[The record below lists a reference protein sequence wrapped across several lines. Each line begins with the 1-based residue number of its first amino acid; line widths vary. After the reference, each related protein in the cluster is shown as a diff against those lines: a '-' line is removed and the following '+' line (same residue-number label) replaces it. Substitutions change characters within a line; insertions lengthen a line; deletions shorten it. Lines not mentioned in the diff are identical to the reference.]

1 MALLALHVSTCDACD
16 VCHEG
21 KTAAEAG
28 QESKLL
34 FIFRES
40 PAYPMNVSHAC
51 TGLATDM
58 GRQTWSVG
66 SAMLTAGVCIFQP

>member
-1 MALLALHVSTCDACD
+1 MAPLALHVITCDACD
-16 VCHEG
+16 VRHEG

-34 FIFRES
+34 VIFRET
-40 PAYPMNVSHAC
+40 PAYPMHVSHAC
-51 TGLATDM
+51 IGLAADT

-66 SAMLTAGVCIFQP
+66 LAKLTAGMCIIQL